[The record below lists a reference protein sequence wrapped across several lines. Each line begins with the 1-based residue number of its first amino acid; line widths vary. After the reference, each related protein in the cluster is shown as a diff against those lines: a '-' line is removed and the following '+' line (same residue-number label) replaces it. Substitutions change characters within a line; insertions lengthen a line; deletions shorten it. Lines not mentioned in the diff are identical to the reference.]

1 MNRISLRSER
11 GLTLG
16 EMLVALLVFSVV
28 MAGAL
33 AFLRAQGRSFQLA
46 NQRVGMF
53 QNSRY
58 ALNEMEKD
66 MRTAG
71 AAAPDIQPQLIYLGA
86 SVAAFNANYWTD
98 VANDPKAVYYNPD
111 AAPGT
116 VTAMMKADR
125 ITIPLTSFAYPDTN
139 YLVGVVNSDAETI
152 IFYFE
157 PDTSTTRSDDYVLRR
172 QINNLPPDVVARN
185 ILQTPATPFF
195 QYFRHT
201 AVVGGGLTL
210 QQVPNATL
218 PLMHTRPIHL
228 ALNDTGAFALI
239 DSVRAV
245 LVNFTIT
252 NGLTG
257 SAERRRA
264 MTRLIR
270 LPNAGLAN
278 KKTCGDQ
285 PILGVGLNAV
295 YQALPTGEPSVRLT
309 WAKATD
315 ESGGEKDVERYVLYR
330 RPWNDPDW
338 GDPYLSIPAGQPNYL
353 YVDAAVASGDRYF
366 YGLMAQ
372 DCTPALSTLASS
384 VQVNIP

>member
-1 MNRISLRSER
+1 MNKLSLRSER
-11 GLTLG
+11 GLTLA
-16 EMLVALLVFSVV
+16 EMLVALMVFSFV

-33 AFLRAQGRSFQLA
+33 AFLRAQGRSFTLA

-53 QNSRY
+53 QNARY

-71 AAAPDIQPQLIYLGA
+71 AAAPDIQPQLIYVGA
-86 SVAAFNANYWTD
+86 NVAAFNANYWTD
-98 VANDPKAVYYNPD
+98 VPNDPKAVYYNPD
-111 AAPGT
+111 AAAGT
-116 VTAMMKADR
+116 VTAMGKADR
-125 ITIPLTSFAYPDTN
+125 ITIPLTSFAYPDTD
-139 YLVGVVNSDAETI
+139 YMTGVVNSDAETI

-185 ILQTPATPFF
+185 ILQTPSTPFF

-201 AVVGGGLTL
+201 SVLGGGLQL

-218 PLMHTRPIHL
+218 PLMHTKPIHL
-228 ALNDTGAFALI
+228 ALNDTGAFARI

-257 SAERRRA
+257 SSERKRQ
-264 MTRLIR
+264 MTRMIR
-270 LPNAGLAN
+270 LPNAGLAQ
-278 KKTCGDQ
+278 KKTCGDS
-285 PILGVGLNAV
+285 PILGVGLTAV
-295 YQALPTGEPSVRLT
+295 FQAGATGEPTVRLT
-309 WAKATD
+309 WPKATD
-315 ESGGEKDVERYVLYR
+315 ESGGEKDVERYVIYR
-330 RPWNDPDW
+330 RASIDPDW
-338 GDPYLSIPAGQPNYL
+338 GDPYLSIPAGQATYL

-372 DCTPALSTLASS
+372 DCTPSLSPLVSS